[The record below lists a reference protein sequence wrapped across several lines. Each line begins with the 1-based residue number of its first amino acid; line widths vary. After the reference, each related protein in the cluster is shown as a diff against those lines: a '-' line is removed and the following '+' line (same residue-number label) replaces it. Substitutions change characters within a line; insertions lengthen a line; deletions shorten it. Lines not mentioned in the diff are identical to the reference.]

1 MYYYS
6 VLHFSKIAATFLCRE
21 RRQKAKQIFVYSSC
35 TVHIKQCMPT
45 VVKLNQ
51 VHSPNN
57 YFDFSDFPANQCEDK
72 DWTIFF
78 TGNIGNEPVC

>member
-1 MYYYS
+1 MHAYRG
-6 VLHFSKIAATFLCRE
+6 KT
-21 RRQKAKQIFVYSSC
+21 K
-35 TVHIKQCMPT
+35 
-45 VVKLNQ
+45 
-51 VHSPNN
+51 SPNN